1 MTTVTSEEQTMR
13 LTARDPIRSV
23 EGKQTRR
30 PSPHHTKEQA
40 MQTRRIL
47 AVLGFLAL
55 GGVSCGNL
63 AESALETA
71 VEQAAEAA
79 AENGEDVEFDLDLSS
94 GSAEVSVDGSSA
106 AMGVDLDR
114 PDWLDDDFALPDGL
128 SIHVSVL
135 DEEVGQSIVG
145 GETGELS
152 PEEVIS
158 QQSEALEH
166 IGFSVTD
173 QLAQRAHALRAI
185 ADDGRIAEVEAS
197 PISDLTAYRITFY
210 EADTNAATHAVLN
223 ENRVEGTGTATV
235 AIGDVSFTV
244 TGTCTAGDDY
254 AQFGTETS
262 DSVPTQVVDGSVSVI
277 DAARITVSDFSDPSA
292 PQSWLADQA
301 SGSGS
306 LTEDGF
312 EFSGSFVSIF
322 DNSTAD
328 GTVSMRCDG

>member
-1 MTTVTSEEQTMR
+1 MTTVTSEAQTMR

-23 EGKQTRR
+23 EGNQTRR
-30 PSPHHTKEQA
+30 PSPHPTMEQA

-55 GGVSCGNL
+55 GGVSCGDL

-79 AENGEDVEFDLDLSS
+79 AENGEDVEFDLDLRS

-166 IGFSVTD
+166 IGFSITD
-173 QLAQRAHALRAI
+173 QLAQRTHALRAI
-185 ADDGRIAEVEAS
+185 AEDGRIAEVEAS
-197 PISDLTAYRITFY
+197 PVSDLTAYRITFY
-210 EADTNAATHAVLN
+210 EADTNAA
-223 ENRVEGTGTATV
+223 R
-235 AIGDVSFTV
+235 
-244 TGTCTAGDDY
+244 
-254 AQFGTETS
+254 Q
-262 DSVPTQVVDGSVSVI
+262 
-277 DAARITVSDFSDPSA
+277 
-292 PQSWLADQA
+292 
-301 SGSGS
+301 
-306 LTEDGF
+306 
-312 EFSGSFVSIF
+312 
-322 DNSTAD
+322 
-328 GTVSMRCDG
+328 